1 LFRSDLNN
9 EEIYPLLKSD
19 LNSGVIN
26 NYMNIFIFLLGIV
39 LGAGVVWFLMR
50 KKIKELEI
58 ELQRTEKE
66 REEQANSVSGIDEFN
81 RRTQEIKEERKQ
93 KIIGSLT
100 SRGKIKTNE
109 VADLFDISRA
119 TAFRYLEELEKEGKI
134 LQVGAFG
141 RNVEYKLK

>member
-1 LFRSDLNN
+1 MFRSDLNN